1 MVPLP
6 PWSTIFRSKSAV
18 GLNFLRSRISL
29 FRSRTLMP
37 FPTKFTLCCELS
49 APWCMRKLTEDA
61 ILGEQSEVPSSAPST
76 SSSVGRKDSIVHISW
91 KEAPYKLKWIPIELL
106 QRHCGST
113 GWIDMWRP
121 RAHVHKPNP
130 DKRKRT
136 HSQKLVRTDKWFCT
150 CGIKPFSFFLPYMI
164 DSMILLITWPQ

>member
-61 ILGEQSEVPSSAPST
+61 ILGEESEVPSIAPST

-106 QRHCGST
+106 QRHCAAALRDELICGDREHTYTNQTQTKENARTQNLCVLTNDSV
-113 GWIDMWRP
+113 
-121 RAHVHKPNP
+121 RAA
-130 DKRKRT
+130 
-136 HSQKLVRTDKWFCT
+136 
-150 CGIKPFSFFLPYMI
+150 
-164 DSMILLITWPQ
+164 